1 MKYLGYFF
9 ITYAVLVAALAIF
22 DSYIATADQI
32 WSYMNIVSCASLAIC
47 VLLGIRYQIQEVKGA
62 IEPAVL
68 LSIFAFVVF
77 TETWIEFLNGT
88 TLAPQHWLWVDAII
102 AIALLRV
109 GSRLVTKESAA

>member
-9 ITYAVLVAALAIF
+9 IAYAVLVAALAIF

-32 WSYMNIVSCASLAIC
+32 WSYMNIVSCVSLAIC
-47 VLLGIRYQIQEVKGA
+47 VVLGIRYQTQAAKGT
-62 IEPAVL
+62 ISVAVL
-68 LSIFAFVVF
+68 FSIFAFVVF

-102 AIALLRV
+102 VIALLRV
-109 GSRLVTKESAA
+109 GSRLVTKETAA